1 MLKKLNA
8 LLKLDEKAT
17 EEQALAAVAALQTKV
32 ADLETAKQQASAD
45 EKLIAEKQARG
56 LTREQAIA
64 VIQRQ
69 RAFDAAQPKAPKVK
83 PSAK

>member
-1 MLKKLNA
+1 MKKLIA
-8 LLKLDEKAT
+8 LLKLDEKAN
-17 EEQALAAVAALQTKV
+17 EETVFAAVAGLQTKV
-32 ADLETAKQQASAD
+32 AELEAAKQQASAD